1 MLEVVLALDQ
11 ALRNT
16 GYAVLRGE
24 ELVDYGSFTVDPSL
38 PMEERLHQLMLNV
51 KALKAKYNP
60 DVICFEDIQDQ
71 HNIQT
76 FKTLAYVQAAILIF
90 CALTKSKYA
99 VMSPSHWRK
108 VLGGQF
114 GKKREEQKAHAQAI
128 VKEKFGVDVDSDTA
142 DAICIGLAY
151 VKGGHNET

>member
-11 ALRNT
+11 ALRTT
-16 GYAVLRGE
+16 GYAVFQGE
-24 ELVDYGSFTVDPSL
+24 ELADYGTFTVDSSL
-38 PMEERLHQLMLNV
+38 PMEERLHQLMLDI
-51 KALKAKYNP
+51 KSLKSKYKP
-60 DVICFEDIQDQ
+60 DIICFEDIQDQ

-76 FKTLAYVQAAILIF
+76 FKTLAYVQAAIMIF
-90 CALTKSKYA
+90 CALTKSQYV

-114 GKKREEQKAHAQAI
+114 GKKRDEQKAHAQAI
-128 VKEKFGVDVDSDTA
+128 VKNKFDIDVDSDTA

-151 VKGGHNET
+151 IEQQKDK